1 MYQWESPVIC
11 VGFSLLSTWSFW
23 RNFMDAAWR
32 KSDSRPWYQLSTE
45 AMNSFNVSKAGK
57 PACLQ

>member
-1 MYQWESPVIC
+1 
-11 VGFSLLSTWSFW
+11 
-23 RNFMDAAWR
+23 MDAAWR